1 MTTSHTPRPTPANQ
15 ASILLLL
22 PLIAGGVVACGGDPP
37 ALEVGL
43 VGFPAEEVRGLSDDQ
58 LRTLARLTA
67 VGVAVRDEAI
77 LELGEPFLERRRE
90 EALIQRL
97 REHLALERAGIGED
111 VLRTR
116 YASNPEWELEVSHLV
131 VLSER
136 WRNEAHRAT
145 ARARAEGARE
155 RLLAGEPFG
164 PVAAGVSEEPG
175 AAEREGRLQPGR
187 EGTWVREFW
196 EAASA
201 LEVGE
206 FSEVTETEYG
216 FHVLFLEDRREVPF
230 EEARSRVE
238 AEMAAV
244 VDQRAA
250 WDAWVEDHPTEPLTD
265 DEVTRALRGRS
276 GPEVDAFRRG
286 DAAQRDELLTQLARD
301 RALVDAARERGV
313 EVPTEEEARIARE
326 WERIVGGWIA
336 VLGFEPGMSPTPLR
350 ERALAGLTRSGPDF
364 AAVREQVDL
373 HGPAIDHAFPV
384 RYPARSEDG

>member
-1 MTTSHTPRPTPANQ
+1 MTPSHTPPPVPMKRASLLPIKR
-15 ASILLLL
+15 ASILLVLL
-22 PLIAGGVVACGGDPP
+22 LIGGGTVACGGDPP
-37 ALEVGL
+37 ALEVGS
-43 VGFPAEEVRGLSDDQ
+43 VGFPAEDVRGLSDDQ

-67 VGVAVRDEAI
+67 VGLAVRDDAVP
-77 LELGEPFLERRRE
+77 ELGQPFLERRRE

-111 VLRTR
+111 VLRSR

-145 ARARAEGARE
+145 ARARAEQARE

-164 PVAAGVSEEPG
+164 PVAAAVSEEPG

-201 LEVGE
+201 LDVGQ

-216 FHVLFLEDRREVPF
+216 FHVIFLEDRREVPF

-250 WDAWVEDHPTEPLTD
+250 WDAWIQGRTGGVEE
-265 DEVTRALRGRS
+265 ES
-276 GPEVDAFRRG
+276 ERR
-286 DAAQRDELLTQLARD
+286 RI
-301 RALVDAARERGV
+301 LVEAARERGL

-350 ERALAGLTRSGPDF
+350 ERALAGLTRPGPDF
-364 AAVREQVDL
+364 GAVREQVDL